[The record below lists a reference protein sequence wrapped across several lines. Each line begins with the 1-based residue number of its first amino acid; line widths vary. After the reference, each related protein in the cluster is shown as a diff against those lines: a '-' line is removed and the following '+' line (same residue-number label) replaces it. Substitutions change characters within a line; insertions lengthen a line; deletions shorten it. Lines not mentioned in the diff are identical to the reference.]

1 MGVIDCATEH
11 RERVSDIL
19 SPDFARGVFMSDR
32 VSMNS
37 QRSSYHGGAFFDAI
51 GREFDSLERIND
63 VISAD
68 VLDAWFPPSPAVIDV
83 LQEHLSWAAR
93 TSPPTESEGLTSRI
107 ARTRGVARES
117 VIAGAGSSSLI
128 FLALRHWLTRES
140 RALVLD
146 PSYGEYAHVLEN
158 VVRCSVDRLVLS
170 RSDGYEV
177 DLDRLEQR
185 LRGRY
190 DLVIIVNPNN
200 PTGRHIP
207 RRDLEGLV
215 RAVSPE
221 TLFWI
226 DETYVDY
233 VDKSESIERFASE
246 SENVVVCKSMS
257 KVYALSGLR
266 VGYLCGP
273 SSIIGP
279 LRLLNPPWSV
289 SLPGQIAAVAAL
301 QDPDYYCQRFRE
313 THDLRT
319 RLADDLLAL
328 GDTEVTPGVANYLL
342 CQLPAD
348 GPTAQKVIERCR
360 RDNLFLRDASA
371 TSASLGPWSVRIAV
385 KDATTNRRMVDILGR
400 TLKESCD

>member
-1 MGVIDCATEH
+1 
-11 RERVSDIL
+11 
-19 SPDFARGVFMSDR
+19 MSDR

-83 LQEHLSWAAR
+83 LQEHLSWAVG

-158 VVRCSVDRLVLS
+158 VVGCSVDRLVLS
-170 RSDGYEV
+170 RADGYRV
-177 DLDRLEQR
+177 DLDRLERR
-185 LRGRY
+185 LRGGY
-190 DLVIIVNPNN
+190 DLVVIVNPNN

-207 RRDLEGLV
+207 RQELEGV
-215 RAVSPE
+215 IRRASPE

-273 SSIIGP
+273 PSMIGP
-279 LRLLNPPWSV
+279 LSLFNPPWSV
-289 SLPGQIAAVAAL
+289 SLPGQLAAVCRSARPGLLLPAL
-301 QDPDYYCQRFRE
+301 QGDSRPTNAAGRRSAGPGRPGDHPRRGQLSSLPASRRR
-313 THDLRT
+313 THCPEGDRSVPEGQSVPAGRVCNVRQPWALVG
-319 RLADDLLAL
+319 ADSGQGRDH
-328 GDTEVTPGVANYLL
+328 
-342 CQLPAD
+342 QPAD
-348 GPTAQKVIERCR
+348 GRDSGPRPERGVW
-360 RDNLFLRDASA
+360 LRA
-371 TSASLGPWSVRIAV
+371 
-385 KDATTNRRMVDILGR
+385 
-400 TLKESCD
+400 

>member
-1 MGVIDCATEH
+1 
-11 RERVSDIL
+11 
-19 SPDFARGVFMSDR
+19 MSDR
-32 VSMNS
+32 VSLNG
-37 QRSSYHGGAFFDAI
+37 QQTSYHGGAFFDAI
-51 GREFDSLERIND
+51 GREFDSLERIGD

-83 LQEHLSWAAR
+83 LQEHLSWAVR
-93 TSPPTESEGLTSRI
+93 TSPPTESEGLVKGI
-107 ARTRGVARES
+107 ARARGVARES
-117 VIAGAGSSSLI
+117 VLAGAGSSSLI
-128 FLALRHWLTRES
+128 FLALRHWLNRES
-140 RALVLD
+140 RVLVLD

-170 RSDGYEV
+170 RADGYRV
-177 DLDRLEQR
+177 DLDRLERR
-185 LRGRY
+185 LRGQY
-190 DLVIIVNPNN
+190 DLVVIVNPNN

-207 RRDLEGLV
+207 RQDLEGMI
-215 RAVSPE
+215 RGVSPE
-221 TLFWI
+221 TVFWI

-233 VDKSESIERFASE
+233 VDKEESIERFAAK

-257 KVYALSGLR
+257 KVYALSGVR

-273 SSIIGP
+273 PRIIKP

-301 QDPDYYCQRFRE
+301 EDQDYYSRRYRE

-328 GDTEVTPGVANYLL
+328 GDMEVTPGVANYLL

-348 GPTAQKVIERCR
+348 GPKAQKVIERCR

-385 KDATTNRRMVDILGR
+385 KDAATNRRMVGILGR
-400 TLKESCD
+400 ALKEECGA

>member
-1 MGVIDCATEH
+1 MNDW
-11 RERVSDIL
+11 VS
-19 SPDFARGVFMSDR
+19 PH
-32 VSMNS
+32 S

-51 GREFDSLERIND
+51 GREFDSLERIGD

-68 VLDAWFPPSPAVIDV
+68 VLDAWFPPSPAVIGV
-83 LQEHLSWAAR
+83 LREHLPWAVG
-93 TSPPTESEGLTSRI
+93 TSPPTESEGLVSWI

-117 VIAGAGSSSLI
+117 VLAGAGSSSLI

-140 RALVLD
+140 RTLVLD

-158 VVRCSVDRLVLS
+158 VVKCNVDSLILS
-170 RSDGYEV
+170 RAKGYQV
-177 DLDRLEQR
+177 DLDRLALQ
-185 LRGRY
+185 LSQRY
-190 DLVIIVNPNN
+190 DLVVIVNPNN

-207 RRDLEGLV
+207 RQDLEKIIRG
-215 RAVSPE
+215 APPE

-233 VDKSESIERFASE
+233 VDEGESVERFASE

-273 SSIIGP
+273 PSMVGA

-289 SLPGQIAAVAAL
+289 SLPGQMAAVAAL
-301 QDPDYYCQRFRE
+301 QDPDYYSRLYLE
-313 THDLRT
+313 THALRT
-319 RLADDLLAL
+319 RLADDLPAL
-328 GDTEVTPGVANYLL
+328 GDIEVTPGVANFLL
-342 CQLPAD
+342 CHLPSD
-348 GPTAQKVIERCR
+348 GPTAHEVIERCR

-371 TSASLGPWSVRIAV
+371 TAVSLGPWSVRVAV
-385 KDATTNRRMVDILGR
+385 KDAATNRRMVDILGHA
-400 TLKESCD
+400 LKEGCGA

>member
-1 MGVIDCATEH
+1 
-11 RERVSDIL
+11 
-19 SPDFARGVFMSDR
+19 MSDR
-32 VSMNS
+32 VSLNG
-37 QRSSYHGGAFFDAI
+37 QQTSYHGGAFFDAI
-51 GREFDSLERIND
+51 GREFDSLERIGD

-68 VLDAWFPPSPAVIDV
+68 VLDAWFPPSPAVIAV
-83 LQEHLSWAAR
+83 LREHLPWAIG
-93 TSPPTESEGLTSRI
+93 TSPPTESEGLVKRI
-107 ARTRGVARES
+107 ARARGVARES
-117 VIAGAGSSSLI
+117 VLAGAGSSSLI

-158 VVRCSVDRLVLS
+158 VIGCSVDRLALS
-170 RSDGYEV
+170 RADGYRV
-177 DLDRLEQR
+177 DLDRLERR

-190 DLVIIVNPNN
+190 DLVVIVNPNN

-207 RRDLEGLV
+207 RQELE
-215 RAVSPE
+215 AVIRGASPE

-233 VDKSESIERFASE
+233 VDKGESVERFASE

-273 SSIIGP
+273 PRMIGP

-289 SLPGQIAAVAAL
+289 SLPGQIAAVTAL
-301 QDPDYYCQRFRE
+301 QDPDYYCQRYLE
-313 THDLRT
+313 THALRT
-319 RLADDLLAL
+319 QLADDLTAL

-342 CQLPAD
+342 CQIPAE
-348 GPTAQKVIERCR
+348 GPTAQKLIERCR

-385 KDATTNRRMVDILGR
+385 KDSTTNRRMVGILGR
-400 TLKESCD
+400 ALKEGRGA

>member
-1 MGVIDCATEH
+1 MN
-11 RERVSDIL
+11 
-19 SPDFARGVFMSDR
+19 DR
-32 VSMNS
+32 VSLNS
-37 QRSSYHGGAFFDAI
+37 QQSSYHGGAFFDAI
-51 GREFDSLERIND
+51 GREFDSLERVGD

-68 VLDAWFPPSPAVIDV
+68 VLDAWFPPSPAVIEV
-83 LQEHLSWAAR
+83 LREHLLWAVG
-93 TSPPTESEGLTSRI
+93 TSPPTESEGLVSRI
-107 ARTRGVARES
+107 AQTRGVARES
-117 VIAGAGSSSLI
+117 VLAGAGSSSMI

-158 VVRCSVDRLVLS
+158 VVKCSVDRLVLS
-170 RSDGYEV
+170 RADGYRV
-177 DLDRLEQR
+177 DLDQLERQ

-190 DLVIIVNPNN
+190 DLVVIVNPNN

-207 RRDLEGLV
+207 RQGLEEVIGG
-215 RAVSPE
+215 VSPD

-233 VDKSESIERFASE
+233 VDKGESIERFAAD

-273 SSIIGP
+273 PRMIEP

-289 SLPGQIAAVAAL
+289 SLPGQLAAVAAL
-301 QDPDYYCQRFRE
+301 QDPDYYSGRYRE
-313 THDLRT
+313 THALRT

-328 GDTEVTPGVANYLL
+328 GDLDITPGVANYLL
-342 CQLPAD
+342 CELPAD
-348 GPTAQKVIERCR
+348 GPSAHEVIERCR
-360 RDNLFLRDASA
+360 RENLFLRDASA
-371 TSASLGPWSVRIAV
+371 TSASLGAWSVRVAV
-385 KDATTNRRMVDILGR
+385 KDAPTNRRMVGILSHALNEG
-400 TLKESCD
+400 CGV

>member
-1 MGVIDCATEH
+1 
-11 RERVSDIL
+11 
-19 SPDFARGVFMSDR
+19 MSDR
-32 VSMNS
+32 VSLNG
-37 QRSSYHGGAFFDAI
+37 QQTSYHGGAFFDAI
-51 GREFDSLERIND
+51 GREFDSLERVSD

-83 LQEHLSWAAR
+83 LKEHLPWAMG
-93 TSPPTESEGLTSRI
+93 TSPPTASEGLTSRI

-117 VIAGAGSSSLI
+117 VMAGAGSSSLI

-158 VVRCSVDRLVLS
+158 VVGCSVDRLVLS
-170 RSDGYEV
+170 RADGYRV
-177 DLDRLEQR
+177 DLDQLERR

-190 DLVIIVNPNN
+190 DLVVIVNPNN

-207 RRDLEGLV
+207 RQELE
-215 RAVSPE
+215 AVIRGASPE

-233 VDKSESIERFASE
+233 VDKGESVERFASE

-273 SSIIGP
+273 PRMIGP

-289 SLPGQIAAVAAL
+289 SLPGQIAAVTAL
-301 QDPDYYCQRFRE
+301 QDPDYYCQRYLE
-313 THDLRT
+313 THALRT
-319 RLADDLLAL
+319 QLADDLTAL

-342 CQLPAD
+342 CQIPAE
-348 GPTAQKVIERCR
+348 GPTAQKLIERCR

-385 KDATTNRRMVDILGR
+385 KDSTTNRRMVGILGR
-400 TLKESCD
+400 VLKEGCGA

>member
-1 MGVIDCATEH
+1 
-11 RERVSDIL
+11 
-19 SPDFARGVFMSDR
+19 MSDR
-32 VSMNS
+32 VSLNG
-37 QRSSYHGGAFFDAI
+37 QQTSYHGGAFFDAI
-51 GREFDSLERIND
+51 GREFDSLERVGD

-83 LQEHLSWAAR
+83 LKEHLPWAMG
-93 TSPPTESEGLTSRI
+93 TSPPTASEGLTSRI

-117 VIAGAGSSSLI
+117 VMAGAGSSSLI

-158 VVRCSVDRLVLS
+158 VVGCSVDRLVLS
-170 RSDGYEV
+170 RADGYRV
-177 DLDRLEQR
+177 DLDQLERR

-190 DLVIIVNPNN
+190 DLVVIVNPNN

-207 RRDLEGLV
+207 RQELE
-215 RAVSPE
+215 AVIRGASPE

-233 VDKSESIERFASE
+233 VDKGESVERFASE

-273 SSIIGP
+273 PRMIGP

-289 SLPGQIAAVAAL
+289 SLPGQIAAVTAL
-301 QDPDYYCQRFRE
+301 QDPDYYCQRYLE
-313 THDLRT
+313 THALRT
-319 RLADDLLAL
+319 QLADDLTAL

-342 CQLPAD
+342 CQIPAE
-348 GPTAQKVIERCR
+348 GPTAQKLIERCR

-385 KDATTNRRMVDILGR
+385 KDSTTNRRMVGILGR
-400 TLKESCD
+400 ALKEGRGA

>member
-1 MGVIDCATEH
+1 MN
-11 RERVSDIL
+11 
-19 SPDFARGVFMSDR
+19 DR
-32 VSMNS
+32 VSPNS
-37 QRSSYHGGAFFDAI
+37 QQPSYHGGAFFDAI
-51 GREFDSLERIND
+51 GREFDSLERIGD

-83 LQEHLSWAAR
+83 LKEHLSWAVG
-93 TSPPTESEGLTSRI
+93 TSPPTASEGLTSRI

-158 VVRCSVDRLVLS
+158 VVGCSVDRLVLS
-170 RSDGYEV
+170 RADGYQV

-185 LRGRY
+185 LCGQY
-190 DLVIIVNPNN
+190 DLVVIVNPNN

-207 RRDLEGLV
+207 RQELEGMI
-215 RAVSPE
+215 RSVSPE
-221 TLFWI
+221 TVFWI

-233 VDKSESIERFASE
+233 LDKEESIERFAAK

-257 KVYALSGLR
+257 KVYALSGVR

-273 SSIIGP
+273 PRMIGP

-289 SLPGQIAAVAAL
+289 SLPGQIAAVTAL
-301 QDPDYYCQRFRE
+301 QDEGYYCRRYRE

-328 GDTEVTPGVANYLL
+328 GDMEVTPGVANYLL

-348 GPTAQKVIERCR
+348 GPKAQKVIERCR

-385 KDATTNRRMVDILGR
+385 KDAATNRRMVGILGR
-400 TLKESCD
+400 ALKEECGA